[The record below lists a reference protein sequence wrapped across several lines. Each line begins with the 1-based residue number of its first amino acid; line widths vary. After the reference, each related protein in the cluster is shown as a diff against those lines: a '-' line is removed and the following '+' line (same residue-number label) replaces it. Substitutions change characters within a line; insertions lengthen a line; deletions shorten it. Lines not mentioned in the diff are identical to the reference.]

1 MVMAIQLI
9 LEGGFYFLPF
19 ILAILTQGNLPNLI
33 QILAYATFG
42 ELFKYYLLLK
52 FGAKPDSQMKSSA
65 PKLKRPN
72 IERSVILVVHSL
84 MVFKICVALDI
95 NVEFEPIENQNYDIQ
110 NCVNQT
116 NVPIVQNNFESNKS
130 LPVVHSLM
138 IYKTCEALG
147 IKTEL
152 NPIKYPE
159 PYLTAWQKKRHK
171 KKVPTV
177 QSPAIFKFCE
187 ALGIQAQLV
196 SQ

>member
-1 MVMAIQLI
+1 MTMAIQLI
-9 LEGGFYFLPF
+9 LEGVFYSLLF
-19 ILAILTQGNLPNLI
+19 ILAILTQGNLPNVI
-33 QILAYATFG
+33 QILAYVTIG
-42 ELFKYYLLLK
+42 EIFKYYLLLK
-52 FGAKPDSQMKSSA
+52 LGAKPDSQMKSSA
-65 PKLKRPN
+65 PKLKQPN
-72 IERSVILVVHSL
+72 IEKSVIPVVHSF

-95 NVEFEPIENQNYDIQ
+95 KVQFEPIENQNHDIQ
-110 NCVNQT
+110 NCENQT
-116 NVPIVQNNFESNKS
+116 NVPIVQNNFENNKS

-159 PYLTAWQKKRHK
+159 PYLTALQNKRYK

-196 SQ
+196 PQ